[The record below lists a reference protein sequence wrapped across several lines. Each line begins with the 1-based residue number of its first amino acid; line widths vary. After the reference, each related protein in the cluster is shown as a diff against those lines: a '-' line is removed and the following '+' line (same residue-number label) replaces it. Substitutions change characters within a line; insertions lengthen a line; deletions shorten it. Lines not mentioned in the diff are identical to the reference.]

1 MGNNL
6 TQIPS
11 IIYFSG
17 FRLDATNPTDNHHHV
32 PYVTPA
38 SANGDIHVNLSFL
51 GELLSGGYRIRTDDP
66 LRARQ
71 ML

>member
-11 IIYFSG
+11 ILYFSG
-17 FRLDATNPTDNHHHV
+17 FRFDAANPTDNHHHV
-32 PYVTPA
+32 QYVTPA

-51 GELLSGGYRIRTDDP
+51 GALLGGG
-66 LRARQ
+66 
-71 ML
+71 